1 MEEIDRI
8 GEGIRSLEI
17 QGARNVA
24 KAGLSALRIAALNV
38 AAETPE
44 DLLEEMRAV
53 ARKVSLIRVTE
64 PGLRNVL
71 ANVLSSCSGKS
82 GMDTADL
89 RRYASERCDEQLEVL
104 ESNIPKIIEKGA
116 PVIEDGSTIYTHCH
130 SSSVTS
136 LIIAESKRKEVR
148 VICSETRP
156 RWQGR
161 KTANELAENGVD
173 TTLFV
178 DSAIHMYQPEAD
190 LVLIGSDAVGG
201 GYVYNKIGSY
211 TVIELAN
218 QNGIPS
224 YSVCETQK
232 FDPLVGIGYVQPV
245 EQRPQSEVIEGEVPF
260 KVRNPAF
267 ERVPIEMF
275 TGIISEIGILDPRQV
290 DEAMH
295 NYDHLIPELKKLVNW
310 DRWDD

>member
-24 KAGLSALRIAALNV
+24 IAGLSALRIAALNV
-38 AAETPE
+38 TAETPE

-53 ARKVSLIRVTE
+53 ARKISLIRVTE

-71 ANVLSSCSGKS
+71 ANVLSSCAEKPGLDS
-82 GMDTADL
+82 DDL
-89 RRYASERCDEQLEVL
+89 RGYASDRCDEQLEIL
-104 ESNIPKIIEKGA
+104 KSNIPKIIEKGS

-136 LIIAESKRKEVR
+136 LIIAESKKKEIR

-161 KTANELAENGVD
+161 KTAHELADNGVD

-211 TVIELAN
+211 TVIELSN

-275 TGIISEIGILDPRQV
+275 TGIISEIGILDPQQV
-290 DEAMH
+290 DRAMH
-295 NYDHLIPELKKLVNW
+295 DYDHLIPELKKLVKW

>member
-24 KAGLSALRIAALNV
+24 IAGLTALRIAALN
-38 AAETPE
+38 APASTPA
-44 DLLEEMRAV
+44 DLLCEMRAI
-53 ARKVSLIRVTE
+53 ARKISLIRVTE

-71 ANVLSSCSGKS
+71 ATVISSCLDKPGL
-82 GMDTADL
+82 DTGEL
-89 RRYASERCDEQLEVL
+89 RDHVARRCEDMLEVL
-104 ESNIPKIIEKGA
+104 ESNIPKIIEHGS
-116 PVIEDGSTIYTHCH
+116 PVIRDGFTIYTHCH

-136 LIIAESKRKEVR
+136 LIIAESKKKDIR

-161 KTANELAENGVD
+161 KTAHELAKNGVD

-201 GYVYNKIGSY
+201 GFLYNKIGSFM
-211 TVIELAN
+211 VIDYAN
-218 QNGIPS
+218 SNGIPA

-232 FDPLVGIGYVQPV
+232 FDPLVGIGFVQDV
-245 EQRPQSEVIEGEVPF
+245 EQRPPGEVIEGEVPF

-267 ERVPIEMF
+267 EKVPVEMF
-275 TGIISEIGILDPRQV
+275 TGLITEIGILKASEV
-290 DEAMH
+290 DEVMH
-295 NYDHLIPELKKLVNW
+295 GYDHLIPELKGLVDW
-310 DRWDD
+310 REWKE

>member
-1 MEEIDRI
+1 MEEIRKI

-24 KAGLSALRIAALNV
+24 LAGLRALRIAALESTV
-38 AAETPE
+38 DTTDE
-44 DLLEEMRAV
+44 LLDRISAV
-53 ARKVSLIRVTE
+53 ARQISLIRVTE

-71 ANVLSSCSGKS
+71 ATVLASSRERRE
-82 GMDTADL
+82 MDLQDL
-89 RRYASERCDEQLEVL
+89 REHAAGKCDEMRGVM
-104 ESNIPKIIEKGA
+104 ESNIGGIIEHGGK
-116 PVIEDGSTIYTHCH
+116 VIPDGSTIFTHCH
-130 SSSVTS
+130 SSSVTK
-136 LIIAESKRKEVR
+136 LIMAEAAKKDLR
-148 VICSETRP
+148 VICTETRP

-161 KTANELAENGVD
+161 KTASELSESGID

-178 DSAIHMYQPEAD
+178 DSAAYMYLGEAD
-190 LVLIGSDAVGG
+190 LVLMGSDAVGG
-201 GYVYNKIGSY
+201 GRLYNKIGSY
-211 TVIELAN
+211 MVVHFAKQRGLPA
-218 QNGIPS
+218 

-232 FDPLVGIGYVQPV
+232 FDPLVSIGYVQPV
-245 EQRPQSEVIEGEVPF
+245 EQRPQSEVIEGDVPF